1 MEREKAAMARLW
13 KKRQTQLERI
23 TSNMMGLCG
32 ELQGV
37 AENVLPGLESV
48 GLLEYEDEPLG

>member
-1 MEREKAAMARLW
+1 MARLW